1 MSLFSGLRDKIGG
14 SAHDVMKYLDPLGY
28 EVQERFTY
36 RPREER
42 AKAEKD
48 RIEARAAM
56 ARAEAEAIQ
65 RAGVKNV
72 LAQRALQRNSL
83 FTGGGNSGGRSTLGV

>member
-1 MSLFSGLRDKIGG
+1 MSLFSSLRDKIGG
-14 SAHDVMKYLDPLGY
+14 SAHDAMKYLDPLGY

-36 RPREER
+36 RPKEKREQ
-42 AKAEKD
+42 AVKD
-48 RIEARAAM
+48 REAARAAL

-83 FTGGGNSGGRSTLGV
+83 FTSGGDSGGRSTLGV